1 MANLNKVLLIGRL
14 TKDPEL
20 RQTPGGQSVCKM
32 RLATDRTW
40 RDRDGAEKKEVLYID
55 VTVWARQAETCAEY
69 LKKGRPV
76 FIEGRLTFDE
86 WEDKDG
92 QKRSKHEV
100 VAERVQFLDSRG
112 GAEEDDEGGSYGG
125 ASAGGGSAGRG
136 GGRYGSRY
144 DDAASSSSG
153 GSGGSSSSGAS
164 SASGGSSASS
174 GSGRG
179 NSRYEGGRYG
189 GRDRER
195 EPSQA
200 NAGNYDDDDVPF

>member
-40 RDRDGAEKKEVLYID
+40 RDRDGGEKKEVLYID

-92 QKRSKHEV
+92 QKRSKLEV
-100 VAERVQFLDSRG
+100 VGERIQFLG
-112 GAEEDDEGGSYGG
+112 GRDGGGGEGG
-125 ASAGGGSAGRG
+125 G
-136 GGRYGSRY
+136 GGRSYSDGPSGS
-144 DDAASSSSG
+144 SGSSG
-153 GSGGSSSSGAS
+153 G
-164 SASGGSSASS
+164 
-174 GSGRG
+174 
-179 NSRYEGGRYG
+179 
-189 GRDRER
+189 
-195 EPSQA
+195 
-200 NAGNYDDDDVPF
+200 YDAEEVEDDIPF